1 MPVPHPFIFCNFYMP
16 AAPNTCLWRSAF
28 LLAGIATLLSSC
40 GEVAEVRSYTAANH
54 YEGPVVS
61 WVMPEQWGENP
72 GMSGMMAGS
81 FHIKTPLGPRGR
93 IGVMPFRESVET
105 TQIVNMFARE
115 LGHPDYNES
124 SVQSLVAHKTLGDRS
139 FEVIRLE
146 DMSGEEAPPKTAL
159 LALYRHN
166 AQTWLFPFIA
176 DRELIDKE
184 MENFYSFLQSTTL
197 RAGKT
202 PVRAIAPSLP
212 PAQPASSGHQP
223 TWEAP
228 EHWERKP
235 ATQMRVGNYAV
246 TNDAGEAL
254 DFSITSFP
262 GEVGGILAN
271 VNRWLGQVGMS
282 PTDEQGLSQYLSDR
296 MIDEKPAKLVLA
308 ESDEQALYAAILLHK
323 GRSWFLKLMGDVDL
337 ARAEKENF
345 LGLIDS
351 FCLGDH

>member
-1 MPVPHPFIFCNFYMP
+1 MPVVTH
-16 AAPNTCLWRSAF
+16 THHWRSAF
-28 LLAGIATLLSSC
+28 LLAGIATLVSSC
-40 GEVAEVRSYTAANH
+40 GEDPEVRSYTADNH

-72 GMSGMMAGS
+72 GMSGIMAGS

-115 LGHPDYNES
+115 LGHTDYNES
-124 SVQSLVAHKTLGDRS
+124 SVQPLIAHKKLGDRS

-146 DMSGEEAPPKTAL
+146 DMSGEEGPQKTAL

-176 DRELIDKE
+176 DRVLVDKE
-184 MENFYSFLQSTTL
+184 LENFYSFLQSTTL

-223 TWEAP
+223 TWDAP

-246 TNDAGEAL
+246 SNEAGEAL

-323 GRSWFLKLMGDVDL
+323 GRSWFLKLMGDVNL

>member
-1 MPVPHPFIFCNFYMP
+1 MFAITHPLN
-16 AAPNTCLWRSAF
+16 WRSAL
-28 LLAGIATLLSSC
+28 LLAGTATLFSSC
-40 GEVAEVRSYTAANH
+40 GEDPEVRSYTAANH

-61 WVMPEQWGENP
+61 WVMPEQWGENS

-124 SVQSLVAHKTLGDRS
+124 SVQPLVAHKKLGDRS

-146 DMSGEEAPPKTAL
+146 DMSGEEEPPRTAL

-176 DRELIDKE
+176 DRVLVDKE
-184 MENFYSFLQSTTL
+184 LENFYSFLQSTTL

-223 TWEAP
+223 TWDAP

-235 ATQMRVGNYAV
+235 ATQMRVGNYSV
-246 TNDAGEAL
+246 SNEAGEAL

-262 GEVGGILAN
+262 GDVGGILAN

-323 GRSWFLKLMGDVDL
+323 GRSWFLKLMGDVNL
-337 ARAEKENF
+337 AQTEKENF

>member
-1 MPVPHPFIFCNFYMP
+1 MPVPHPFIFCNSYMP
-16 AAPNTCLWRSAF
+16 VVTHTHHWRSAF

-40 GEVAEVRSYTAANH
+40 GEDPEVRSYTADNH

-72 GMSGMMAGS
+72 GMSGIMAGS
-81 FHIKTPLGPRGR
+81 FHIKTPMGPRGR

-124 SVQSLVAHKTLGDRS
+124 SVQPLIAHKKLGDRS

-146 DMSGEEAPPKTAL
+146 DMSGEEGPQKTAL

-176 DRELIDKE
+176 DRVLVDKE
-184 MENFYSFLQSTTL
+184 LENFYSFLQSTTL

-223 TWEAP
+223 TWDAP

-246 TNDAGEAL
+246 SNEAGEAL

-323 GRSWFLKLMGDVDL
+323 GRSWFLKLMGDVNL

>member
-1 MPVPHPFIFCNFYMP
+1 MP
-16 AAPNTCLWRSAF
+16 AVTHPLNWRSAL
-28 LLAGIATLLSSC
+28 LLAGTATLFSSC
-40 GEVAEVRSYTAANH
+40 GEDPEVRSYTAANH

-81 FHIKTPLGPRGR
+81 FHIKTSLGPRGR

-124 SVQSLVAHKTLGDRS
+124 SVQPLIAHKELGDRS

-146 DMSGEEAPPKTAL
+146 DMSGEEDPPKTAL

-176 DRELIDKE
+176 DRALIDKE
-184 MENFYSFLQSTTL
+184 LENFYSFLQSTTL

-228 EHWERKP
+228 EHWEHKP
-235 ATQMRVGNYAV
+235 ATPMRVGNYAV
-246 TNDAGEAL
+246 SNEAGEAL

-323 GRSWFLKLMGDVDL
+323 GRSWFLKLMGDVNL

>member
-1 MPVPHPFIFCNFYMP
+1 MLTISYIRSCVPVI
-16 AAPNTCLWRSAF
+16 AF
-28 LLAGIATLLSSC
+28 AGLVLLFSSC
-40 GEVAEVRSYTAANH
+40 GEDPQVRSYTAENH
-54 YEGPVVS
+54 YEGPVVC
-61 WVMPEQWGENP
+61 WELPEQWGENT
-72 GMSGMMAGS
+72 GMAGMMAGS
-81 FHIKTPLGPRGR
+81 FHVKTPHGPRGR

-124 SVQSLVAHKTLGDRS
+124 SVKPLVVQKKLGERS

-146 DMSGEEAPPKTAL
+146 DRIGKEESPKTAL

-176 DRELIDKE
+176 DRILIDE
-184 MENFYSFLQSTTL
+184 ELDRFYGFLDSTTL

-212 PAQPASSGHQP
+212 PAQSANSGHQP

-246 TNDAGEAL
+246 SNEAGEAL

-271 VNRWLGQVGMS
+271 VNRWLGQVDIS

-296 MIDEKPAKLVLA
+296 LIDEKPAKLVLA
-308 ESDEQALYAAILLHK
+308 ESEEQALYAAILVHK
-323 GRSWFLKLMGDVDL
+323 GRSWFLKLLGDVNL
-337 ARAEKENF
+337 ARTEKENF

>member
-1 MPVPHPFIFCNFYMP
+1 MPVPHPFIFCNSYMP
-16 AAPNTCLWRSAF
+16 AVTHTRIWRSAF
-28 LLAGIATLLSSC
+28 LPAGIATLFSSC
-40 GEVAEVRSYTAANH
+40 GEDPEVRSYTAANH

-124 SVQSLVAHKTLGDRS
+124 SVQPLIAHKKLGDRS

-146 DMSGEEAPPKTAL
+146 DMSGEEGPPKTAL

-176 DRELIDKE
+176 DRVLVDKE
-184 MENFYSFLQSTTL
+184 LENFYSFLQSTTL

-223 TWEAP
+223 TWDAP

-246 TNDAGEAL
+246 SNEAGEAL

-323 GRSWFLKLMGDVDL
+323 GRSWFLKLMGDVNL

>member
-1 MPVPHPFIFCNFYMP
+1 MP
-16 AAPNTCLWRSAF
+16 AAPHTHFWKLAL
-28 LLAGIATLLSSC
+28 LLAGTATLFSSC
-40 GEVAEVRSYTAANH
+40 GEDPEVRSYTAANH

-81 FHIKTPLGPRGR
+81 FHIKTSLGPRGR

-124 SVQSLVAHKTLGDRS
+124 SVQPLIAHKELGDRS

-146 DMSGEEAPPKTAL
+146 DMSGEEDPPKTAL

-176 DRELIDKE
+176 DRALIDKE
-184 MENFYSFLQSTTL
+184 LENFYSFLQSTTL

-246 TNDAGEAL
+246 SNEAGEAL

-323 GRSWFLKLMGDVDL
+323 GRSWFLKLMGDVNL

-345 LGLIDS
+345 LRLIDS

>member
-1 MPVPHPFIFCNFYMP
+1 MPVPHPFIFCKSYMS
-16 AAPNTCLWRSAF
+16 AVTHTHHWRSAF

-40 GEVAEVRSYTAANH
+40 GEDPEVRSYTADNH

-81 FHIKTPLGPRGR
+81 FHIKTSFGPRGR

-115 LGHPDYNES
+115 LGHPDYNDS
-124 SVQSLVAHKTLGDRS
+124 SVQPLIAHKKLGDRS

-146 DMSGEEAPPKTAL
+146 DMSGEEDPPKTAL

-176 DRELIDKE
+176 DRALIVKEL
-184 MENFYSFLQSTTL
+184 ENFYSFLLSTTV

-235 ATQMRVGNYAV
+235 TTQMRVGNYAV
-246 TNDAGEAL
+246 SNEAGEAL

-323 GRSWFLKLMGDVDL
+323 GRSWFLKLMGDVNL

>member
-1 MPVPHPFIFCNFYMP
+1 MFFKTH
-16 AAPNTCLWRSAF
+16 TRLWRPAF
-28 LLAGIATLLSSC
+28 LLAGTAMLFSSC
-40 GEVAEVRSYTAANH
+40 GENPEVRSYNAANH
-54 YEGPVVS
+54 YEGPVVC
-61 WVMPEQWGENP
+61 WELPEQWGENP
-72 GMSGMMAGS
+72 GMSGIMAGS
-81 FHIKTPLGPRGR
+81 FHVKTSLGPRGR

-115 LGHPDYNES
+115 LGHPDYNNS
-124 SVQSLVAHKTLGDRS
+124 SVQPLVAQKKLGDRS

-146 DMSGEEAPPKTAL
+146 DMSGEEEPPRTAL

-176 DRELIDKE
+176 DRHLDRCGVG
-184 MENFYSFLQSTTL
+184 NFYSFLQSTTL
-197 RAGKT
+197 RAGKE

-212 PAQPASSGHQP
+212 PAQTASSGHQP

-228 EHWERKP
+228 KHWERK
-235 ATQMRVGNYAV
+235 ASTQMRVGNYSV
-246 TNDAGEAL
+246 SNKAGEAL

-308 ESDEQALYAAILLHK
+308 ESEEQALYAAILFHK
-323 GRSWFLKLMGDVDL
+323 GRSWFLKLMGDVNL
-337 ARAEKENF
+337 AQTEKENF

>member
-1 MPVPHPFIFCNFYMP
+1 MSAITHPLN
-16 AAPNTCLWRSAF
+16 WRSAL
-28 LLAGIATLLSSC
+28 LLAGTATLFSSC
-40 GEVAEVRSYTAANH
+40 GEDPEVRSYTAANH

-61 WVMPEQWGENP
+61 WVMPEQWGENS

-124 SVQSLVAHKTLGDRS
+124 SVQPLVAHKKLGDRS

-146 DMSGEEAPPKTAL
+146 DMSGEEEPPRTAL

-176 DRELIDKE
+176 DRVLVDKE
-184 MENFYSFLQSTTL
+184 LENFYSFLQSTTL

-223 TWEAP
+223 TWDAP

-235 ATQMRVGNYAV
+235 ATQMRVGNYSV
-246 TNDAGEAL
+246 SNEAGEAL

-262 GEVGGILAN
+262 GDVGGILAN

-323 GRSWFLKLMGDVDL
+323 GRSWFLKLMGDVNL
-337 ARAEKENF
+337 AQTEKENF

>member
-1 MPVPHPFIFCNFYMP
+1 MSAITHPLN
-16 AAPNTCLWRSAF
+16 WRSAL
-28 LLAGIATLLSSC
+28 LLAGTATLFSSC
-40 GEVAEVRSYTAANH
+40 GEDPEVRSYTAANH

-61 WVMPEQWGENP
+61 WVMPEQWGENS

-124 SVQSLVAHKTLGDRS
+124 SVQPLVAHKKLGDRS

-146 DMSGEEAPPKTAL
+146 DMSGEEEPPRTAL

-176 DRELIDKE
+176 DRVLVDKE
-184 MENFYSFLQSTTL
+184 LENFYSFLQSTTL

-223 TWEAP
+223 TWDAP

-235 ATQMRVGNYAV
+235 ATQMRVGNYSV
-246 TNDAGEAL
+246 SNEAGEAL

-262 GEVGGILAN
+262 GDVGGILAN

-308 ESDEQALYAAILLHK
+308 ESEEQALYAAILLHK
-323 GRSWFLKLMGDVDL
+323 GRSWFLKLMGDVNL
-337 ARAEKENF
+337 AQTEKENF

>member
-1 MPVPHPFIFCNFYMP
+1 MPTAPHTHFWKL
-16 AAPNTCLWRSAF
+16 AL
-28 LLAGIATLLSSC
+28 LLAGIVTLFSSC
-40 GEVAEVRSYTAANH
+40 GEDSEVRSYTAANH

-81 FHIKTPLGPRGR
+81 FHIKTSFGPRGR

-115 LGHPDYNES
+115 LGHPDYNDS
-124 SVQSLVAHKTLGDRS
+124 SVQPLIAHKKLGDRS

-146 DMSGEEAPPKTAL
+146 DMSGEEDPPKTAL

-176 DRELIDKE
+176 DRALIDKE
-184 MENFYSFLQSTTL
+184 LENFYSFLQSTTL

-212 PAQPASSGHQP
+212 PVQPASSGHQP

-228 EHWERKP
+228 EHWDHKP

-246 TNDAGEAL
+246 SNEAGEAL

-323 GRSWFLKLMGDVDL
+323 GRSWFLKLMGDVNL

>member
-1 MPVPHPFIFCNFYMP
+1 MPVVTH
-16 AAPNTCLWRSAF
+16 THQWRSAF
-28 LLAGIATLLSSC
+28 LLACIATLLSSC
-40 GEVAEVRSYTAANH
+40 GEDPEVRSYTADNH

-72 GMSGMMAGS
+72 GMSGIMAGS
-81 FHIKTPLGPRGR
+81 FHIKTPMGPRGR

-115 LGHPDYNES
+115 LGHTDYNES
-124 SVQSLVAHKTLGDRS
+124 SVQPLIAHKKLGDRS

-146 DMSGEEAPPKTAL
+146 DMSGEEGPQKTAL

-176 DRELIDKE
+176 DRVLVDKE
-184 MENFYSFLQSTTL
+184 LENFYSFLQSTTL

-223 TWEAP
+223 TWDAP

-246 TNDAGEAL
+246 SNEAGEAL

-323 GRSWFLKLMGDVDL
+323 GRSWFLKLMGDVNL